1 MGCCHSKQC
10 VNENGLKIKL
20 DASCVTILVPSHQAL
35 THTTFKSPYQPS
47 VLSRQL
53 VYYRGGFECANP
65 ANIRPRSP
73 SVTVKRNTLVGGKVA
88 IIVLVVPKVWLF
100 LRAVRQAEPR
110 SPDTR

>member
-1 MGCCHSKQC
+1 MGCCHSKERE
-10 VNENGLKIKL
+10 NANGLEIKL
-20 DASCVTILVPSHQAL
+20 EASCVTTLVPGHRAL
-35 THTTFKSPYQPS
+35 TDTTFKSPYQPN

-53 VYYRGGFECANP
+53 VYYRGGFQCANP

-73 SVTVKRNTLVGGKVA
+73 SNTLAGGKVA

-110 SPDTR
+110 STDTR